1 MQAMVTTGPE
11 AARELNLQE
20 LPDPLLQRD
29 TDLLVRVKAAGINPV
44 DIKMRNKPGVYPAPI
59 PPVLGCDGAGIIE
72 ATGLAVKNFKKGD
85 EIYYCQ
91 SPAHDRLGNYA
102 QYALVDYRLAA
113 KKPTSMSFEQAAAAP
128 LVLITAW
135 EALHDRAHIQPGDK
149 VLIHAGAGGV
159 GHVAIQLAR
168 VAGAQV
174 CTTLGA
180 REKIEFVTLFG
191 ANKTIL
197 YKEENFVK
205 AALDW
210 SDGQGMDMAFDTVG
224 GKTFSDTF
232 SAVRYFGDV
241 VSLLM
246 PGADTDWN
254 TARTRN
260 LRVSFELMLIPVFYK
275 LLDAMQHQGEILKR
289 CAELI
294 DQKKLWVHVDTIL
307 PLARAAEAH
316 ALLAS
321 GKTKGKV
328 VLTVD

>member
-1 MQAMVTTGPE
+1 MQAVVMTAPGSPE
-11 AARELNLQE
+11 VLHLQE
-20 LPDPLLQRD
+20 MPAPVLKQD
-29 TDLLVRVKAAGINPV
+29 TDILVRVKAAGLNPV
-44 DIKMRNKPGVYPAPI
+44 DLKMRTKPSAYPAPI
-59 PPVLGCDGAGIIE
+59 PPVLGCDGAGIVE
-72 ATGLAVKNFKKGD
+72 ATGMAAKNFKKGD
-85 EIYYCQ
+85 EVYFCQ
-91 SPAHDRLGNYA
+91 SPAHERFGTYA

-113 KKPTSMSFEQAAAAP
+113 KKPKSMSFEQAAAGP

-135 EALHDRAHIQPGDK
+135 EALHDRAHIKPGDK
-149 VLIHAGAGGV
+149 ILIHAGAGGV

-168 VAGAQV
+168 IAGTQV

-197 YKEENFVK
+197 YKEENFVE
-205 AALDW
+205 ATLAW
-210 SDGQGMDMAFDTVG
+210 SNGQGVDMAFDTVG

-232 SAVRYFGDV
+232 NAVRYFGDV
-241 VSLLM
+241 VSLLL
-246 PGADTDWN
+246 PGADTDWSA
-254 TARTRN
+254 ARTRN

-275 LLDAMQHQGEILKR
+275 LTEAMQHQGEILKR

-307 PLARAAEAH
+307 PLARAADAH
-316 ALLAS
+316 TLLAS